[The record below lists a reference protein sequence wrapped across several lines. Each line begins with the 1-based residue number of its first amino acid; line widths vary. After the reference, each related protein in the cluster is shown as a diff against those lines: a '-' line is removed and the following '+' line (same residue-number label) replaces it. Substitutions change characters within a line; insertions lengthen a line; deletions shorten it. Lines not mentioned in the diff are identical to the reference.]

1 MSFLGDT
8 TAIGRVDFSHVKYKK
23 DGNPKRPNN
32 EWDCNYIFHH

>member
-23 DGNPKRPNN
+23 DGNPTRPNN